1 MWLGDVPWA
10 VQPTKDPS
18 AAPTQLL
25 GRPHRPGVT
34 PSCPAA
40 LRRGSRLPRC
50 VCQACTSLEQEAWG
64 LREAHTECATGPQLL
79 TQNRVLLIRRSE
91 VNETGQD
98 TAARASSLSPAGPM
112 RQPGAHLLFQT
123 QALLW

>member
-1 MWLGDVPWA
+1 MGGAAHQGPKCGARSAPGETAPPWRHPQLPSSTAPRVPA
-10 VQPTKDPS
+10 SSV
-18 AAPTQLL
+18 
-25 GRPHRPGVT
+25 
-34 PSCPAA
+34 
-40 LRRGSRLPRC
+40 RLPGMHVPR
-50 VCQACTSLEQEAWG
+50 AGG

-91 VNETGQD
+91 VNKTGQD

>member
-1 MWLGDVPWA
+1 MGGAAHQGPKCGARSAPGETAPPWRHPQLPSSTAPRVPA
-10 VQPTKDPS
+10 SSV
-18 AAPTQLL
+18 
-25 GRPHRPGVT
+25 
-34 PSCPAA
+34 
-40 LRRGSRLPRC
+40 RLPGMHVR
-50 VCQACTSLEQEAWG
+50 QACTSLEQEAWG